1 MLIISRSLGTNR
13 TPWASCVCCLQHNN
27 PKAGNR
33 LWYDAFTTMRFPFN
47 RVNVDDQF
55 PVLLRL
61 GREILYKAQCKI
73 KFKCHFKSG
82 KELLNF
88 LNDYPH
94 YEPVLG
100 DQYRNT
106 IDPDRPYYFLGY
118 EFSSARPLNVS
129 IPGSL
134 NTRIKSW
141 FRTENDPTWEE
152 FINSLNLWSDEK
164 CN

>member
-13 TPWASCVCCLQHNN
+13 TPWASCVGCLQHNN

-33 LWYDAFTTMRFPFN
+33 LWYDAFTRKMFPYRN
-47 RVNVDDQF
+47 YEVDDQF

-61 GREILYKAQCKI
+61 GREILYYAQCKI
-73 KFKCHFKSG
+73 KFKCHFKTG
-82 KELLNF
+82 ADLLHF
-88 LNDYPH
+88 LNGYPE

-118 EFSSARPLNVS
+118 EFSSVRPINVV
-129 IPGSL
+129 IPVSL
-134 NTRIKSW
+134 NIRINSW
-141 FRTENDPTWEE
+141 FSTENNPAWEE
-152 FINSLNLWSDEK
+152 FINSLNL
-164 CN
+164 